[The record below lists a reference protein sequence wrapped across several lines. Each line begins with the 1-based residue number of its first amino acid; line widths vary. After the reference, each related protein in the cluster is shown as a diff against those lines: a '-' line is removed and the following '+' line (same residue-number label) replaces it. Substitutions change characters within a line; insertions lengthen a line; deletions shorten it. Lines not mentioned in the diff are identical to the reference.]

1 MTPLP
6 FTLRMPSQD
15 HSADG
20 LTSWSTFKVPG
31 LLHFD
36 DGELLLEW
44 EVTATTDEVDG
55 LEVRSEV
62 VPLPAEALQVPL
74 SRLRGVRAMTGWC
87 RPCIHLIGSDLT
99 VFFGVPGQQQG
110 QVRLFVARA
119 DRGLAAE
126 TAARIAGAIRPVP

>member
-1 MTPLP
+1 MTALP

-20 LTSWSTFKVPG
+20 LTSWSAFKVPG

-36 DGELLLEW
+36 DSELLLEW

-62 VPLPAEALQVPL
+62 VPLPAEALRVPL
-74 SRLRGVRAMTGWC
+74 GRLRGVRASTGWW

-119 DRGLAAE
+119 DRRLAAE
-126 TAARIAGAIRPVP
+126 TAARIEAAIRSAP

>member
-31 LLHFD
+31 LLQVD
-36 DGELLLEW
+36 EEGLLLEW
-44 EVTATTDEVDG
+44 AVTATTDEVDG

-62 VPLPAEALQVPL
+62 VPLPDEVLRVPV
-74 SRLRGVRAMTGWC
+74 SRLRGVRASTGWW

-99 VFFGVPGQQQG
+99 VFFGVPGQQHG
-110 QVRLFVARA
+110 QVRLYVARG

-126 TAARIAGAIRPVP
+126 TAARIEATIRRVP